1 MKKPEIGDFVQCRDG
16 HMGILTTIK
25 DTYWGPMAFFISA
38 DERIYHCP
46 VADLVEEG
54 GDGT

>member
-1 MKKPEIGDFVQCRDG
+1 
-16 HMGILTTIK
+16 MGILTAIK
-25 DTYWGPMAFFISA
+25 DSYWVLMAFFISA

-46 VADLVEEG
+46 VADLLEEG